1 MRHEFLEGEI
11 YAMAGGTPEHAAL
24 SMSAGAALMAAAR
37 GGPCRVHSSDLRV
50 RVLATGL
57 VTYPDVTVVCGPY
70 ETDPDSP
77 TTITNPRV
85 VVEVTSDSTEE
96 YDRGEKLESYK
107 QVPTLAAVVFVSQR
121 ERLIEVIERGE
132 EGRWRRLAFFTA
144 GGDKLRPYNRSR
156 WYRFVGLVGEEL
168 ASSRAPA
175 PVTAPGPGGSCC
187 LGASGPGSGA
197 PGPRGGRPSP
207 SPLPAIP
214 PPRTSPAIP
223 RGGGS

>member
-1 MRHEFLEGEI
+1 VSTLPPRLHRYTFRDYLDLEETSSVRHEFLEGEI

-24 SMSAGAALMAAAR
+24 TMSAGAALLAAVR

-77 TTITNPRV
+77 TTVTNPRV

-107 QVPTLAAVVFVSQR
+107 QLATLAAVVFVSHR

-132 EGRWRRLAFFTA
+132 EGQWRRVEA
-144 GGDKLRPYNRSR
+144 R
-156 WYRFVGLVGEEL
+156 
-168 ASSRAPA
+168 
-175 PVTAPGPGGSCC
+175 
-187 LGASGPGSGA
+187 
-197 PGPRGGRPSP
+197 RGGRVSV
-207 SPLPAIP
+207 SSLGWELAVDEIYDPAL
-214 PPRTSPAIP
+214 
-223 RGGGS
+223 GS